1 MKLKQSAWLL
11 LLLLLPTT
19 TTVIAQSGLWVER
32 VRLCLLGQQ
41 KAPFWPLKA
50 SYSRNSSSK
59 EPRIRWPNNQQN
71 GGGGEGGRPLFFSS
85 LRKFGLKQTSSH
97 ERLLKLKTEKCSVT
111 NSMRFHSLKKRDQ
124 LRRPSLEAYF
134 KTMNAKDVSFVT
146 SSLTKT
152 RCLNR
157 LNAITILECQR

>member
-19 TTVIAQSGLWVER
+19 TTVIAHSGLWVER

-111 NSMRFHSLKKRDQ
+111 NSMRFHSLKNGIN
-124 LRRPSLEAYF
+124 SCALEAFILDFWNTYRGSS
-134 KTMNAKDVSFVT
+134 KNDV
-146 SSLTKT
+146 
-152 RCLNR
+152 N
-157 LNAITILECQR
+157 CQLIIHYYWVCIY